1 MFELIGVL
9 FVSFL
14 GAGLFLIGIFGFVYE
29 TIQEFYIKHPATRY
43 LPSIIAIIIG
53 VALWVS
59 VLHHFG
65 KI

>member
-1 MFELIGVL
+1 MFELIGLL

-14 GAGLFLIGIFGFVYE
+14 GAGFVLIGLFGFIYE
-29 TIQEFYIKHPATRY
+29 TIQEFYIKHSVIKY

-53 VALWVS
+53 IALIAT